1 MDSGSFMTHK
11 FQSFQTRSQL
21 RLFVV
26 RSLEQTSTCGKT
38 CHDAFRCILGP
49 KRTDVCRASHDSL
62 VIRTAVQ
69 LAGSMSASAGAEV
82 DAKGRSALHLAAFNG
97 EREEVER
104 LVTSGAEIEATDKE
118 GFTPLHLASEAGRLD
133 VVDRLTEAKADL
145 EAKGGPSRLTPLHWA
160 AEKGH
165 PATVDRLVAA
175 GAAVD
180 AKTSQ
185 GWTPLHL
192 AAWHGHPATVDRLV
206 AAGAAVDAK
215 EDISGQTPLHYAA
228 VSGHSDAAQRLVD
241 LGADVDAQNNAG
253 QTPWELAQRH
263 GRKTRMAPVLR
274 PVYVSSLGGR
284 SVPCGHWPE
293 RRVIELKAEAE
304 QKLGFKICELITSS
318 GEPLQETLTLEE
330 AGINCRD
337 HMTAVALVPTDL
349 TESPDH
355 HASGRQSG
363 EFAAGDARG
372 SNQEVS
378 ASQSAPQ

>member
-1 MDSGSFMTHK
+1 MQQIIQRAHAATADSGA
-11 FQSFQTRSQL
+11 
-21 RLFVV
+21 
-26 RSLEQTSTCGKT
+26 EI
-38 CHDAFRCILGP
+38 DA
-49 KRTDVCRASHDSL
+49 
-62 VIRTAVQ
+62 
-69 LAGSMSASAGAEV
+69 E
-82 DAKGRSALHLAAFNG
+82 GRSALHRAALDNDV
-97 EREEVER
+97 EEVER
-104 LVTSGAEIEATDKE
+104 RLMEGANIEDADKNGKTSLHLAAEKGHCEVVDRLLAAKAAVEAQEKR
-118 GFTPLHLASEAGRLD
+118 GQRPLHVASEAGHLH
-133 VVDRLTEAKADL
+133 VVDRLTQAKANL
-145 EAKGGPSRLTPLHWA
+145 EAEEGMWCMEPQ
-160 AEKGH
+160 
-165 PATVDRLVAA
+165 RLV
-175 GAAVD
+175 
-180 AKTSQ
+180 KILRQ
-185 GWTPLHL
+185 EELWF
-192 AAWHGHPATVDRLV
+192 
-206 AAGAAVDAK
+206 
-215 EDISGQTPLHYAA
+215 GQTPLHYAA

-284 SVPCGHWPE
+284 S

-378 ASQSAPQ
+378 ASQSAPQAPKKLRSNRLLFSC